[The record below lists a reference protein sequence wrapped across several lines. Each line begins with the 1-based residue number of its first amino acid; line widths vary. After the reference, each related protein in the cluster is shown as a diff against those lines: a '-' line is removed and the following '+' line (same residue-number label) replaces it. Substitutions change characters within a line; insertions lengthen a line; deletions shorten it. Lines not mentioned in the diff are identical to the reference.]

1 MLTLFSAGYVHSPVI
16 SSDAQ
21 DNLMHCLTLKPQNSG
36 TFCYILDQ
44 FYLKSI
50 YTVNITTYM
59 YNQTERCIQIFA
71 QQLSGLCGEQQS
83 IIHIL
88 FYFYSV
94 GQRFSIR
101 LHLLDKIVQNCH
113 LLVKWLIFIIKNYAN
128 DAARLAVVISY
139 VIKCCYVYMLSGLL
153 GNQLLLA

>member
-1 MLTLFSAGYVHSPVI
+1 MLTLFGWLCSLPVI

-59 YNQTERCIQIFA
+59 YNQTERKCIQIFA
-71 QQLSGLCGEQQS
+71 QQLSGLYGEQQS

-113 LLVKWLIFIIKNYAN
+113 LLVK
-128 DAARLAVVISY
+128 
-139 VIKCCYVYMLSGLL
+139 
-153 GNQLLLA
+153 